1 MYQRGTRDGKGT
13 GEIEMTEQQK
23 TALAKAPERA
33 RTNGLE
39 IMGHG
44 TMKLDGARFLAVNS
58 ASRPNVWHVVV
69 IREGRLE
76 CDCEASK
83 YGRICQHRALA
94 HEVLKAERDAV
105 IASERWALTEKG
117 KVALAEHRAQAER
130 REQSMLRQRP
140 AFSLLK

>member
-1 MYQRGTRDGKGT
+1 
-13 GEIEMTEQQK
+13 MTEQQA
-23 TALAKAPERA
+23 TALHKALDRA

-58 ASRPNVWHVVV
+58 ASQPNVWHIVV
-69 IREGRLE
+69 IRDGHLE

-83 YGRICQHRALA
+83 YNTLCQHRALV
-94 HEVLKAERDAV
+94 HEALKAERDAV
-105 IASERWALTEKG
+105 IASERWTLTEKG
-117 KVALAEHRAQAER
+117 KVALEQERAAQAQRTRHE
-130 REQSMLRQRP
+130 SSTPRQRP